1 MSRRHLNLFPSHDR
15 ALGTESFSDVDI
27 KENFKEIH
35 ECWAAIKTTTGTQS
49 FNDVGTN
56 LSGAGSKITHNFYIR
71 YINDSTITSQDFVLY
86 DSNRYK
92 IDSIEDLDMQ
102 KKFFLIRATFMGQED
117 IEANKA

>member
-1 MSRRHLNLFPSHDR
+1 MTHKISIQRRT
-15 ALGTESFSDVDI
+15 LGTKSFSDVDI
-27 KENFKEIH
+27 KEDFEEIH
-35 ECWAAIKTTTGTQS
+35 ECWAAVETTTGTQS

-71 YINDSTITSQDFVLY
+71 YINDSTITPEDFVLY